1 MKARS
6 SKNSLTPSRSTGE
19 PLFDDEQTILTARPV
34 VPLEQIDKKVKL
46 KSRWVIAVAF
56 VVSMLLGGVSGLV
69 SGYLKLKEVSEL
81 RVAEGETQAVVE
93 EPPASTL
100 PGEPGEESNASP
112 VPVLEEQAP
121 KPVIS
126 KRVIRPRAVTRLTND
141 LIVSQPLNEDE
152 ELGRIRQAV
161 LLEQWQG
168 QVRRRHPSQH

>member
-1 MKARS
+1 MSRNERTEFQKFA
-6 SKNSLTPSRSTGE
+6 NASRSTGA
-19 PLFDDEQTILTARPV
+19 PLFDDEQTILRARPV

-81 RVAEGETQAVVE
+81 RVAEGETQPVVE

-112 VPVLEEQAP
+112 V
-121 KPVIS
+121 
-126 KRVIRPRAVTRLTND
+126 
-141 LIVSQPLNEDE
+141 
-152 ELGRIRQAV
+152 
-161 LLEQWQG
+161 
-168 QVRRRHPSQH
+168 